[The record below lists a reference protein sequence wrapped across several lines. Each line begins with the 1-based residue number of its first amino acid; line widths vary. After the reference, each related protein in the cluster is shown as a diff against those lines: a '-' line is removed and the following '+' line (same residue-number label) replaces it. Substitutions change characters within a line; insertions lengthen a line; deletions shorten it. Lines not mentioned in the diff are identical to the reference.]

1 MSDSVDRVFVH
12 ALNTVKRIPR
22 TGTARPPA
30 AERLKLYGL
39 YKQSME
45 GDVEGVMDRPIG
57 NTPEVHAECEKWDAW
72 YAQRGLTRTE
82 AKRRYISTLIET
94 MHRYASSTPEARE
107 LVSELEFVWD
117 QIKYNASSSSSSSPL
132 NAVGVPPLSRHQDS
146 SYGSIGD
153 RLAGST
159 DTYDRPNMRAESNGH
174 DSRLRVL
181 SPVSQPEEEEYYRRR
196 RRRSTEGEDQEPDED
211 EDEDEEYE
219 EARDSLYEEAEH
231 ASTNTDTGTGTDR
244 TGSGSH
250 GEDRR
255 RHRHHNRASLDSGSA
270 LDSNRHS
277 HSHSHSQSNSHS
289 HSISHSRRDSHD
301 PVHPKDSRWRRR
313 VEQALTKMTAEIAAV
328 REQMEARTLA
338 HRRRSGI
345 WAWLKWIL
353 WTVVRQIIWDLA
365 LLGVLLIWM
374 RMRGDRRVEDRLRA
388 GWSEVKARLGR
399 IKLLRRFG
407 EVPLLP

>member
-1 MSDSVDRVFVH
+1 MVLSDR
-12 ALNTVKRIPR
+12 
-22 TGTARPPA
+22 
-30 AERLKLYGL
+30 
-39 YKQSME
+39 
-45 GDVEGVMDRPIG
+45 
-57 NTPEVHAECEKWDAW
+57 DAW

-132 NAVGVPPLSRHQDS
+132 NAVGVPPLSRHPDS
-146 SYGSIGD
+146 SYGSIGG
-153 RLAGST
+153 RLAGSA
-159 DTYDRPNMRAESNGH
+159 DTYDRPNMRAENNGH

-196 RRRSTEGEDQEPDED
+196 RRRSTDEVDDQDVDED
-211 EDEDEEYE
+211 EDEEDDDEEYE

-244 TGSGSH
+244 TGSH
-250 GEDRR
+250 GEDRNAPR
-255 RHRHHNRASLDSGSA
+255 RHRHHHHPGASLDSGS
-270 LDSNRHS
+270 NR
-277 HSHSHSQSNSHS
+277 HSHSQSNSR
-289 HSISHSRRDSHD
+289 SISHSRRDSHD

-328 REQMEARTLA
+328 REQMESRTLA
-338 HRRRSGI
+338 HRRRSGL

-374 RMRGDRRVEDRLRA
+374 RMRGDRRVEDRLRT

>member
-1 MSDSVDRVFVH
+1 
-12 ALNTVKRIPR
+12 
-22 TGTARPPA
+22 
-30 AERLKLYGL
+30 
-39 YKQSME
+39 
-45 GDVEGVMDRPIG
+45 MDRPIG
-57 NTPEVHAECEKWDAW
+57 NTPEVHAECEKWYVDSTLDRMGPLFAFLPDHANTNGFNCRDAW

-117 QIKYNASSSSSSSPL
+117 QIKYNASSSSSSSPM
-132 NAVGVPPLSRHQDS
+132 NAVGVPPLSRHPDS

-153 RLAGST
+153 RLAGSA
-159 DTYDRPNMRAESNGH
+159 DTYDRPNLRAENNGH

-196 RRRSTEGEDQEPDED
+196 RRRSTNEADEQVPDED
-211 EDEDEEYE
+211 EDEEEEEYE
-219 EARDSLYEEAEH
+219 EARDSLYEEAEQ

-244 TGSGSH
+244 TD
-250 GEDRR
+250 EDRSHSR
-255 RHRHHNRASLDSGSA
+255 RHRHHTRTNVDN
-270 LDSNRHS
+270 DSNH
-277 HSHSHSQSNSHS
+277 HSQSNSHS
-289 HSISHSRRDSHD
+289 NSHSISHSPRDSHS
-301 PVHPKDSRWRRR
+301 PIHPKDSRWRRR

-328 REQMEARTLA
+328 REQMEARTVA
-338 HRRRSGI
+338 RRRRSGI

-353 WTVVRQIIWDLA
+353 WTVVRQILWDLA

-374 RMRGDRRVEDRLRA
+374 RMRGDRRVEDRLRT

-407 EVPLLP
+407 DAPLLP

>member
-57 NTPEVHAECEKWDAW
+57 NTQEVIGECEKWDAW

-82 AKRRYISTLIET
+82 AKRRYISTLIDT
-94 MHRYASSTPEARE
+94 MHQYASQTPEARE

-132 NAVGVPPLSRHQDS
+132 HAVGVPPLSRNQGS
-146 SYGSIGD
+146 SYGSIGG

-159 DTYDRPNMRAESNGH
+159 DAYDRPNVRDDGR

-196 RRRSTEGEDQEPDED
+196 RSMDVENQADLDED
-211 EDEDEEYE
+211 EENEEYE
-219 EARDSLYEEAEH
+219 EARDSLYEEAEA
-231 ASTNTDTGTGTDR
+231 ASTNTDTRSGTEHT
-244 TGSGSH
+244 TSH
-250 GEDRR
+250 SHDRR
-255 RHRHHNRASLDSGSA
+255 RHQQGASMDSGSGVE
-270 LDSNRHS
+270 S
-277 HSHSHSQSNSHS
+277 HRL
-289 HSISHSRRDSHD
+289 SRRDSHD
-301 PVHPKDSRWRRR
+301 VPPKDSRWRRR

-328 REQMEARTLA
+328 REQMESRTLA

-345 WAWLKWIL
+345 WAWLKWIF
-353 WTVVRQIIWDLA
+353 WTAFRQIIWDLA
-365 LLGVLLIWM
+365 LLGAILIVM
-374 RMRGDRRVEDRLRA
+374 RVRGDRRLENRLRD
-388 GWSEVKARLGR
+388 GWTELKARLGR
-399 IKLLRRFG
+399 FKLLKRVGDTR
-407 EVPLLP
+407 LLP

>member
-45 GDVEGVMDRPIG
+45 TTEGDVEGVMDRPIG

-72 YAQRGLTRTE
+72 YAQRGLSRTE
-82 AKRRYISTLIET
+82 AKRRYISTLVDT
-94 MHRYASSTPEARE
+94 MHRYASQTSEARE

-117 QIKYNASSSSSSSPL
+117 QIKFNASSSSSSSPL
-132 NAVGVPPLSRHQDS
+132 HNVGVPPLSGS
-146 SYGSIGD
+146 TYGSIGG
-153 RLAGST
+153 RLARSSEDYERPDLRA
-159 DTYDRPNMRAESNGH
+159 DTSRRGAH

-196 RRRSTEGEDQEPDED
+196 RVRSADDDDVDDEDDDDQETEED
-211 EDEDEEYE
+211 EEEDDEEYE
-219 EARDSLYEEAEH
+219 EARDSLYEDPDH

-244 TGSGSH
+244 TASH
-250 GEDRR
+250 GEDRHGRGRHR
-255 RHRHHNRASLDSGSA
+255 RHHQSVDSSGSG
-270 LDSNRHS
+270 LGGGN
-277 HSHSHSQSNSHS
+277 
-289 HSISHSRRDSHD
+289 
-301 PVHPKDSRWRRR
+301 PKDSRWRRR

-328 REQMEARTLA
+328 REQMEARTVA
-338 HRRRSGI
+338 QRRRSGLF
-345 WAWLKWIL
+345 AWVKWLL
-353 WTVVRQIIWDLA
+353 WVALRQIVMDIA
-365 LLGVLLIWM
+365 LLGMLLIWM
-374 RMRGDRRVEDRLRA
+374 RMRGDRRVENRLRT

-399 IKLLRRFG
+399 FKLLKRIG
-407 EVPLLP
+407 AATPMLP